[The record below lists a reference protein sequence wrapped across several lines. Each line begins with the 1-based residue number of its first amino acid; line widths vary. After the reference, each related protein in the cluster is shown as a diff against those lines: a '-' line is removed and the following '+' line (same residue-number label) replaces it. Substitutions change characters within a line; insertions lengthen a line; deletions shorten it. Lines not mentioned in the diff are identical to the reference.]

1 MAGVPE
7 ADEAAEGGGGGIR
20 SVLTMGSLV
29 SPSGNEVLHL
39 VASQNNYFE
48 TNLFSQFVFSS
59 SASVLSLSLSL
70 SLCVCV

>member
-48 TNLFSQFVFSS
+48 TNLFLFRFG
-59 SASVLSLSLSL
+59 SLSLSA
-70 SLCVCV
+70 CVFSCLALAFHQ